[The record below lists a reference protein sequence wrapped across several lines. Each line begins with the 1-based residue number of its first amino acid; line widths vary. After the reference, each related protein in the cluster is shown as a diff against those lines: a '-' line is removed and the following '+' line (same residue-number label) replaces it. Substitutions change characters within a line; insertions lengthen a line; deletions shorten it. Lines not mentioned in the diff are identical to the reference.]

1 MCGIVGYAGHQQ
13 ALPILL
19 AGLRRLEYRGYDSAG
34 VAVLDRGRVQVVRR
48 AGKLEVL
55 EQTLGAEDALAGVTG
70 IGHTRWATHGQPTD
84 RNAHPHLDCSGRVAV
99 IHNGIIENFYSL
111 RGQLEAEGHGFASQT
126 DTECVAHLVEAA
138 LADGLAFPDAVRA
151 ALGRLEGSF
160 ALAVLHQD
168 DPGVVVGAKRDLPLV
183 AGRAAGENFVAS
195 DFAAFLDRTKD
206 GVILED
212 DHVVFVTPERLE
224 VTDLDGR
231 PVEPYEH
238 RVDWDLSAAEK
249 GGYEHFMRKEMHE
262 QPLAIKQ
269 TLEGRTDLAG
279 RLILDELRMSEDELR
294 EVDKVFVVACGTAY
308 HSGLVAKYAI
318 EHWTRLPVE
327 IEIASEFRYRDPV
340 LDRNTLVIAI
350 SQSGETAD
358 TLGAVRYA
366 RRQRAR
372 VLTVCNTV
380 GASIPRESD
389 AVLYTRAGPEI
400 CVAATK
406 TFATQLAAMYLVALY
421 LAQVRGTMFV
431 DEVAGVVRELERIP
445 AKVELCLERSEQ
457 VRKVAEEF
465 KDARDWLFLG
475 RHVGFPMALEG
486 ALKLKEISYLHAEGY
501 PAAELKHGPIALIE
515 EGTPVVVV
523 HPSSHIYAKMLTN
536 IQEVAARGAA
546 IIAIAEDGDREV
558 AAHAAHVLR
567 VPATAQLL
575 APLVCLI
582 PLQLLSYHV
591 AVARGCPIDKPR
603 NLAKSVTVE

>member
-1 MCGIVGYAGHQQ
+1 MCGIVGYAGQRQ

-34 VAVLDRGRVQVVRR
+34 VAVLDGGRVQVVRK
-48 AGKLEVL
+48 AGKLEAL
-55 EQTLGAEDALAGVTG
+55 ERELGGEDALEGVTG
-70 IGHTRWATHGQPTD
+70 IGHTRWATHGAPTD

-111 RGQLEAEGHGFASQT
+111 RAQLEADGHILASQT
-126 DTECVAHLVEAA
+126 DTECVAHLVEAE
-138 LADGLAFPDAVRA
+138 LAGGLAFPDAVRA
-151 ALGRLEGSF
+151 ALRRLEGSF
-160 ALAVLHQD
+160 ALAVLHQG
-168 DPGVVVGAKRDLPLV
+168 DPGVVVAAKRDLPLV
-183 AGRAAGENFVAS
+183 AGRADGQTFVAS
-195 DFAAFLDRTKD
+195 DFAAFLDHTKD

-212 DHVVFVTPERLE
+212 DQVAVVTPERLE
-224 VTDLDGR
+224 VTDLDGN
-231 PVEPYEH
+231 PVQPYQH
-238 RVDWDLSAAEK
+238 HVDWDLSAAEK
-249 GGYEHFMRKEMHE
+249 GGYDHFMLKEMHE

-269 TLEGRTDLAG
+269 TLEGRTDPGGHL
-279 RLILDELRMSEDELR
+279 LLDELRMSEDELR

-308 HSGLVAKYAI
+308 HAGMVAKYAI

-358 TLGAVRYA
+358 TLAAVRYA

-372 VLTVCNTV
+372 VLTVSNTV

-389 AVLYTRAGPEI
+389 AVLYTRAGPEV

-406 TFATQLAAMYLVALY
+406 TFATQLAAMYLVGLY
-421 LAQVRGTMFV
+421 LAQVRGTLFV
-431 DEVAGVVRELERIP
+431 DEVAAVVRELEGVP
-445 AKVELCLERSEQ
+445 AKLQLCLDRADQ
-457 VRKVAEEF
+457 VRKVAESYAE
-465 KDARDWLFLG
+465 ARDWLFLG
-475 RHVGFPMALEG
+475 RHVGYPIALEG
-486 ALKLKEISYLHAEGY
+486 ALKLKEISYVHAEGY

-515 EGTPVVVV
+515 DGTPVVVV

-536 IQEVAARGAA
+536 IQEVASRGATV
-546 IIAIAEDGDREV
+546 IAIATDGDRQV

-575 APLVCLI
+575 SPLVCLV
-582 PLQLLSYHV
+582 PLQLLAYHV
-591 AVARGCPIDKPR
+591 AVVRGCPIDKPR

>member
-1 MCGIVGYAGHQQ
+1 MCGIVGYAGQRQ

-34 VAVLDRGRVQVVRR
+34 VAVLDGGRVRVVRK
-48 AGKLEVL
+48 AGKLEAL
-55 EQTLGAEDALAGVTG
+55 ERELGGEDALEGRTG
-70 IGHTRWATHGQPTD
+70 IGHTRWATHGAPTD
-84 RNAHPHLDCSGRVAV
+84 RNAHPHLDCGGRVAV

-111 RGQLEAEGHGFASQT
+111 RAELEADGHTLASQT
-126 DTECVAHLVEAA
+126 DTECVAHLVEAE
-138 LADGLAFPDAVRA
+138 LAGGLAFPDAVRA
-151 ALGRLEGSF
+151 ALRRLEGSF
-160 ALAVLHQD
+160 ALAVLHQG

-183 AGRAAGENFVAS
+183 AGRADGQTFVAS
-195 DFAAFLDRTKD
+195 DFAAFLDQTKD

-212 DHVVFVTPERLE
+212 DQVAVVTPERLD
-224 VTDLDGR
+224 VTDLDGN

-238 RVDWDLSAAEK
+238 HVDWDLSAAEK
-249 GGYEHFMRKEMHE
+249 GGYDHFMLKEMHE

-269 TLEGRTDLAG
+269 TLEGRTDPGGHL
-279 RLILDELRMSEDELR
+279 LLDELRMSEDELR

-308 HSGLVAKYAI
+308 HAGMVAKYAI

-358 TLGAVRYA
+358 TLAAVRYA

-372 VLTVCNTV
+372 VLTVSNTV

-389 AVLYTRAGPEI
+389 AVLYTRAGPEV

-406 TFATQLAAMYLVALY
+406 TFATQLAAMYLVGLY

-431 DEVAGVVRELERIP
+431 DEVAAVVRELEGVP
-445 AKVELCLERSEQ
+445 AKLQLCLDRADQ
-457 VRKVAEEF
+457 VRKVAESYAE
-465 KDARDWLFLG
+465 ARDWLFLG
-475 RHVGFPMALEG
+475 RHVGYPIALEG
-486 ALKLKEISYLHAEGY
+486 ALKLKEISYVHAEGY

-515 EGTPVVVV
+515 DGTPVVVV

-536 IQEVAARGAA
+536 IQEVASRGAT
-546 IIAIAEDGDREV
+546 IIAIATDGDRQV

-575 APLVCLI
+575 SPLVCLV
-582 PLQLLSYHV
+582 PLQLLAYHV

>member
-1 MCGIVGYAGHQQ
+1 MCGIVGYAGSQQ

-34 VAVLDRGRVQVVRR
+34 VAVLDGGEVQVVRK

-55 EQTLGAEDALAGVTG
+55 EQALGADDALAGVTG

-99 IHNGIIENFYSL
+99 IHNGIIENFFTL
-111 RGQLEAEGHGFASQT
+111 RAQLEGEGHRFASQT
-126 DTECVAHLVEAA
+126 DTECVAHLVEGA
-138 LADGLAFPDAVRA
+138 LAEGLAFPDAVRK
-151 ALGRLEGSF
+151 ALTRLEGSF
-160 ALAVLHQD
+160 ALAVLHQG

-212 DHVVFVTPERLE
+212 DQVVVVTPERLD
-224 VTDLDGR
+224 VTDLHGN

-238 RVDWDLSAAEK
+238 HVDWDLSAAEK
-249 GGYEHFMRKEMHE
+249 GGYEHFMLKEMHE

-269 TLEGRTDLAG
+269 TLEGRTDPAGHLA
-279 RLILDELRMSEDELR
+279 LDELRMSEDELR

-389 AVLYTRAGPEI
+389 AVLYTRAGPEV

-431 DEVAGVVRELERIP
+431 DEVASVARELDQIP
-445 AKVELCLERSEQ
+445 AKVALCLERSDQ
-457 VRKVAEEF
+457 VRKVAEAY
-465 KDARDWLFLG
+465 KDAHDWLFLG
-475 RHVGFPMALEG
+475 RHVGYPMALEG

-515 EGTPVVVV
+515 DGTPVVVV
-523 HPSSHIYAKMLTN
+523 HPSSHVYAKMLTN

-546 IIAIAEDGDREV
+546 IIAIATDDDREV
-558 AAHAAHVLR
+558 AAHATHVLR
-567 VPATAQLL
+567 VPATSQLL
-575 APLVCLI
+575 TPLVCLI
-582 PLQLLSYHV
+582 PLQLLSYHA